1 MRRISIF
8 LGVAV
13 LLAGAAS
20 PAAAGGRNLNGQA
33 APELTLKDGLNGASA
48 QTTLASLRG
57 KIVCLKFWLT
67 HCPICQGT
75 LPEFQAIHDR
85 YGRSGVYCLGV
96 VVDDAAGVGAYVRT
110 KGWSFPIG
118 CDPDGRSAARYGV
131 GRYPADYVVGVDGV
145 VRSSKGFS
153 RETIETEL
161 RKVRVLELGTV
172 PPGCEPSR
180 EAVEEGNYGEALR
193 R

>member
-1 MRRISIF
+1 MRGPSF
-8 LGVAV
+8 VLAAA
-13 LLAGAAS
+13 LLAGAALTAS
-20 PAAAGGRNLNGQA
+20 AAGNNLNGQT
-33 APELTLKDGLNGASA
+33 APALTLVDGLNGAGA

-57 KIVCLKFWLT
+57 KVVCLKFWLT
-67 HCPICQGT
+67 HCPICQRT
-75 LPEFQAIHDR
+75 LPECQAIHDR

-96 VVDDAAGVGAYVRT
+96 VTDDAAGVGAYVRT

-153 RETIETEL
+153 RE
-161 RKVRVLELGTV
+161 
-172 PPGCEPSR
+172 
-180 EAVEEGNYGEALR
+180 
-193 R
+193 